1 MTDPIPSTDFA
12 FTVWDIVNMERE
24 LPDGATPPNG
34 QIHTIHYTV
43 TRYDQSETA
52 GSYGSV
58 GLGDPNPDD
67 YTPFSQITKEQAV
80 GWVKDA
86 LGAEQVA
93 AIETSLEAQ
102 IQEELNPTRSAGVP
116 WRSTLES

>member
-24 LPDGATPPNG
+24 LPDGVTPPNG
-34 QIHTIHYTV
+34 QINTIHYTV

-52 GSYGSV
+52 SSYGSV

-102 IQEELNPTRSAGVP
+102 IQEKLNPTESAGVP
-116 WRSTLES
+116 W